1 MIKMV
6 AAAVTLALVSAA
18 IIVWATVIHVEP
30 KATLAVKEAQATDIE
45 APMLS
50 PFELMRKQG
59 KNLPA
64 EQWDAF

>member
-1 MIKMV
+1 MVKMI
-6 AAAVTLALVSAA
+6 AAAATLALVPAA
-18 IIVWATVIHVEP
+18 IIVWSTLFYVEP
-30 KATLAVKEAQATDIE
+30 KAALSVKEAEATEIQ

-59 KNLPA
+59 KDLPA